1 MDGHGRLLWPWD
13 SPGKNTGVGCHG
25 LLQGIFQFRDQT
37 HVTYVSCIDRGSLPL
52 ANLGSPFLPIMCGF
66 NYQPSQMIKTSERGL
81 LAEITS
87 EIPGITED
95 SCYCCCWLVSR
106 NIGVG
111 CHFLLQSIFPT
122 QGSNPR
128 LLHWQAGSL
137 PLSHRGSPHFYC
149 FFPIPLNHSFKD
161 SDFVLLT
168 TAAQARGRTMKF
180 LRVMTAYFYI

>member
-122 QGSNPR
+122 QGLNLC
-128 LLHWQAGSL
+128 LLHWQVDSL
-137 PLSHRGSPHFYC
+137 ALSHLGSPDVV
-149 FFPIPLNHSFKD
+149 SFK
-161 SDFVLLT
+161 SLYICFILT
-168 TAAQARGRTMKF
+168 VSGFSCSRQDLSLAVHGLSHCGSRA
-180 LRVMTAYFYI
+180 